1 MSMPTL
7 GTENTFVQKN
17 AQNMKNRTKNILTK
31 ALTVLVT
38 LIITATAASKL
49 AFVPQ
54 LVEIYSRVGL
64 LPYMRV
70 LGIIELIFL
79 AAFLWNQTRK
89 MGLLL
94 LTGYFGGAMAVELSH
109 GTFFI
114 APAIILMFIWT
125 TAYLYDES
133 IFRSERK
140 QVSKPSTSIL

>member
-1 MSMPTL
+1 MPTP
-7 GTENTFVQKN
+7 GTEHTFVQKN
-17 AQNMKNRTKNILTK
+17 AQNMKNRTKNTLTK

-38 LIITATAASKL
+38 LILTATAASKL

-54 LVEIYSRVGL
+54 LVEIYSRIGL
-64 LPYMRV
+64 LPYMKV

-79 AAFLWNQTRK
+79 AAFLWSQTRK
-89 MGLLL
+89 LGLLL

-114 APAIILMFIWT
+114 APAMILTFIWT

-140 QVSKPSTSIL
+140 QVSKPSTSIS